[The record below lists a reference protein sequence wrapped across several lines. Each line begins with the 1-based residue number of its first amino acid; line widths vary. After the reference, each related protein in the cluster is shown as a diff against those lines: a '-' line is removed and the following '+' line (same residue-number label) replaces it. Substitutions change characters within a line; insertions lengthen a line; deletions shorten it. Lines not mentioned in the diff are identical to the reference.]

1 MAEYKRNFAAGK
13 MDKDSDERIVGNGG
27 SASGTYRDANNIQVS
42 SSDGGDVGSVQTLL
56 GNTEVT
62 PNIVLA
68 DYSTCVGVYVLP
80 ESDFIYYFVSSQGHP
95 GLQGFQPL
103 IYKDY
108 IIEYDSISKLSKYVV
123 VDIFKVKQNAHAAM
137 QTGSP
142 YIEVPIGAS
151 TTINK
156 TGIRRG
162 MKVVGSFTNS
172 SGSSKTIA
180 GQTVANGATY
190 FVGEHHNIQVTDI
203 VKNGTTSWKIFLS
216 SNIYINA
223 GQSITFKAPRVLEFN
238 PFDKI
243 TSIDHIDGLLFWT
256 DNYTEPR
263 KINIKRSLLGTGG
276 TARVVGHNPALI
288 KTHATNLAN
297 PSKRNTTGYT
307 NNQDFHTRLV
317 IERPSTGYE
326 VALRQNEYEP
336 VYLEKQY
343 TTVVKKYPKAPLKLE
358 MSDTP
363 IERVPV
369 DSNGNLLTPN
379 ITYGQ
384 LSAQIV
390 WRENGGA
397 GDPYEAGTAVNGL
410 VFTSPVDLRKGDV
423 VIFTD
428 DLSEPANLLEST
440 DAKVR
445 ATVTSGPGGAPQNG
459 GSTGPYNFE
468 IDSVAVDVQ
477 TVVTDWQG
485 RLETENALFEFK
497 FPRFSYRWRYVDGEY
512 STFAPWTNVAFMP
525 GSFDFISKKG
535 VNLGMTNR
543 AKSIK
548 LKDYF
553 HEFDLFPSDVVAVD
567 LLYKEETSPNVYTV
581 KTITR
586 ENDHP
591 EWPDRT
597 VNANRGEYVLTSEMI
612 HAVVPGNQILR
623 PWDNVPKSA
632 ATLAITGNRLVF
644 ANYKQGYDISGDINL
659 TVAGKHENGENYLQD
674 GGIGSPSVKTM
685 RTYQLGIVYSD
696 EYGRETPVQAPK
708 KSSSIT
714 LDKKYSYR
722 NNRLKATIDYG
733 GTTIPTWA
741 TYYKYYIKETSN
753 EYYNMVM
760 DRWYDAEDGNVWI
773 SFPSSERNKIDID
786 THLILKKRHD
796 DTRPVAEKAR
806 YKVLAIENEA
816 PDYIKSKKVS
826 HGSATLQN
834 QSPTNT
840 AVNFL
845 VSGTQFE
852 NTFGTKFMEQ
862 TWSKVSR
869 GSAYVRIIGISSG
882 QTATTEWRELVS
894 LKQVGSSNPPDY
906 SFRVSSSFD
915 NADMS
920 SLLSGSPVYSIELR
934 EDIIHNR
941 PEFDGRF
948 FVKLYKDLLLQNS
961 IMVDLD
967 AATSLTLIDTFPLR
981 LLIGAQGSNMGG
993 STATHPSTTGSFASY
1008 SWNQNA
1014 HGGGVNCIACADES
1028 FGRKQSRGRLK
1039 DWWSNF
1045 TTSTNSGSAGQDKIY
1060 MDGIEWYKYNW
1071 RSSGHVNHNEANGV
1085 HSSHLNAIGSTMNC
1099 DGNGVLK
1106 HYSSYSKMY
1115 LGFPFWRNNHAP
1127 ASNTQAGMVRRF
1139 YETMRTPGTI
1149 FRFRDDTTQTAYRV
1163 ISAGGVQQSY
1173 NYNKGSYP
1181 GFSNPSGDVQAKST
1195 AFNINFERLDGGG
1208 PMDAAAFDV
1217 LSLMK
1222 HDASSTTPLDILQ
1235 QDFISESSGSEL
1247 ATENPA
1253 VWETEPKEDVGLD
1266 IYYEASMAMPLKIT
1280 AENNELYIPLGSTFK
1295 ARNGSGSFHKGTS
1308 TSPVDN
1314 TGTDVVYQ
1322 ITAVNST
1329 DNEDITRVTVYNTLD
1344 GSMGLTDDLE
1354 HDSFIYIDRYDG
1366 SQIVLYVGINNTNDK
1381 HVAGDVY
1388 VDLVTGSFPKNVV
1401 SNALQ
1406 PWRAPHFMPFVLG
1419 WSNCFQ
1425 FGNGIESD
1433 RIRDDYN
1440 QSQITN
1446 GVKASTVLAERY
1458 SEEHRSSG
1466 FIHSGVFNSISG
1478 VNELNQFIQ
1487 AEPITKDLNPSY
1499 GSIQHIIAR
1508 NTNTLALCEDKV
1520 LSIQTNKDALF
1531 NADGSSNILSSTV
1544 VLGSATPIQGEY
1556 GISTNPESVTVT
1568 SDAIYWCDQA
1578 RSQILKLT
1586 GNATIQVI
1594 SDIGMKDYFNDNL
1607 KDLAY
1612 VIGSYDDKKDEFNLT
1627 TCTKMDKFQLRP
1639 ITKTVTWNEK
1649 SKGWSSFKDFDG
1661 LEFGVSLNNEYYTF
1675 KHGSMW
1681 QHHENP
1687 IANNFY
1693 GTQHYSDITFIF
1705 NDKPSSVKSFGA
1717 LNYEGTQSRITQ
1729 FQTVTVNGT
1738 DYTDKEYYNLN
1749 AKQGWYLDTMS
1760 TDLQE
1765 AENIEFKD
1773 KEGKWFATVKGVA
1786 SNLSNMDQKEF
1797 SVQGIGVYDS
1807 KSSSGTT
1814 SNNYITTVAVRSQS
1828 SSGTNWD
1835 STADSSDFAFLDG
1848 PTVLMT
1854 EGVASGAGQIYA
1866 VITNDVVNSQ
1876 GVTQYSGFNLDAAD
1890 FVVPGGTATTSGSGN
1905 STTYIYTAASGWN
1918 ADAEVAKVEFTNI
1931 GIAGDPG
1938 NRVNVQIYYNSFTM
1952 PSANKNIYVDVD
1964 YGGSAIPPIVS
1975 NTPNRTSL
1983 FRVSFV
1989 DQPTTTGEGASNP
2002 DHIVVSRGTVTN
2014 ITRTSDN
2021 GYTGSTNPS
2030 FLTDK
2035 HTGVVA
2041 DGATSLVAKYTIT
2054 VDSGYEL
2061 QPISGSNNGAEV
2073 IWNPLPPNI
2082 PYSSSYSWVITN
2094 NNYTTSGLTNRIQS
2108 TDIEI
2113 YYTPPTNISDPAD
2126 FDSLLHDIR
2135 FTTNPV
2141 ALPVTGSLVTSIGYL
2156 GQVFP
2161 GGSQVI
2167 PVTTNSVGH
2176 YRIKVGK
2183 NNSANDALTGTY
2195 NFSTNAWDFSN
2206 TNHIGSFE
2214 VTAADLSVSPIHQ
2227 DIVTVPI
2234 DSNESNAGGTYS
2246 IILLAGNSGSGTN
2259 LALQSNVPDAVNET
2273 TFDVISETGTITFTG
2288 GTETSNGGTVTTTGS
2303 TTIPSAKEGT
2313 QLSAVNIKTYAVEF
2327 TFNSQS
2333 GGLTKI
2339 ETAGQN
2345 MIDGA
2350 GGIYKLAS
2358 DTASGANTVTLTRVT
2373 GIKVGMRVVPGSG
2386 KGFIAENTTV
2396 IGVNTTTKVV
2406 TISSN
2411 TTGIAPQS
2419 SSFEVESDYSYIFT
2433 ESSTLVNEAGTQ
2445 ATVVGTIAIT
2455 SYGKKGSAT
2464 VPNGDITLKPDFLT
2478 LT

>member
-13 MDKDSDERIVGNGG
+13 MDKDSDERIVGNG
-27 SASGTYRDANNIQVS
+27 TYRDANNVQVS

-276 TARVVGHNPALI
+276 IARVVGHNPALI

-297 PSKRNTTGYT
+297 PSRKNTTGYT

-379 ITYGQ
+379 PTFGQ

-390 WRENGGA
+390 WRENGGS

-410 VFTSPVDLRKGDV
+410 VFTSPIDLRKGDV

-440 DAKVR
+440 DALVR

-468 IDSVAVDVQ
+468 IDSVSTNVQ
-477 TVVTDWQG
+477 TTPGDWQG

-525 GSFDFISKKG
+525 GAFDFIAKKG

-597 VNANRGEYVLTSEMI
+597 VNVNRGEYVLTSEMI

-659 TVAGKHENGENYLQD
+659 SVVCKHENKENYLQE
-674 GGIGSPSVKTM
+674 GGVGLPSVKTM

-696 EYGRETPVQAPK
+696 EFGRETPVQAPK
-708 KSSSIT
+708 KSSSFSI
-714 LDKKYSYR
+714 DKKYSYR
-722 NNRLKATIDYG
+722 SNRLKATLDYG
-733 GTTIPTWA
+733 GTTIPSWA

-773 SFPSSERNKIDID
+773 SFPSSEINKVDID

-796 DTRPVAEKAR
+796 DIRPVSEKAR

-826 HGSATLQN
+826 HGSATTN
-834 QSPTNT
+834 TTPTNT
-840 AVNFL
+840 TVNYVVPNSNFTN
-845 VSGTQFE
+845 S
-852 NTFGTKFMEQ
+852 FGAQFMEQ
-862 TWSKVSR
+862 TWAKVSSGYGYAR
-869 GSAYVRIIGISSG
+869 LIGTTSG
-882 QTATTEWRELVS
+882 GGMATTDWKELVS
-894 LKQVGSSNPPDY
+894 LKQLAVGTTGDY
-906 SFRVSSSFD
+906 SFRISSAFE

-920 SLLSGSPVYSIELR
+920 SLLSGTITYQIELR

-967 AATSLTLIDTFPLR
+967 ATASLTLIDSFPLR

-993 STATHPSTTGSFASY
+993 STATHPSITGSYSSY
-1008 SWNQNA
+1008 SWDQDA
-1014 HGGGVNCIACADES
+1014 HGGNGINCIACNDES
-1028 FGRKQSRGRLK
+1028 FGRKESKSRLQE
-1039 DWWSNF
+1039 WWHAF
-1045 TTSTNSGSAGQDKIY
+1045 TSSTNSGSAGQDKIY
-1060 MDGIEWYKYNW
+1060 MDGIEWYRYNW
-1071 RSSGHVNHNEANGV
+1071 RSPTGHVNHNEANGV
-1085 HSSHLNAIGSTMNC
+1085 HSSHLNAIGSPMNC
-1099 DGNGVLK
+1099 NGNGVLK

-1115 LGFPFWRNNHAP
+1115 LGFPFWRLNHAP

-1173 NYNKGSYP
+1173 NYNKSSTNSSPHGE
-1181 GFSNPSGDVQAKST
+1181 VQSKST

-1222 HDASSTTPLDILQ
+1222 HDGSSTTPLDILQ

-1280 AENNELYIPLGSTFK
+1280 AENNELYIPIGSTFK
-1295 ARNGSGSFHKGTS
+1295 ARNGSGVFHKGTS

-1314 TGTDVVYQ
+1314 TATDVVYR
-1322 ITAVNST
+1322 IMAVNST

-1354 HDSFIYIDRYDG
+1354 HDSYIYIDRYDG
-1366 SQIVLYVGINNTNDK
+1366 SQIILYVGINNTNDK

-1388 VDLVTGSFPKNVV
+1388 VDLVTGNFPKNVV

-1594 SDIGMKDYFNDNL
+1594 SDVGMKDYFNDNL

-1649 SKGWSSFKDFDG
+1649 SKGWSSFKDFNG

-1681 QHHENP
+1681 QHHENSV
-1687 IANNFY
+1687 ANNFY
-1693 GTQHYSDITFIF
+1693 GTQHYSDITLIF

-1749 AKQGWYLDTMS
+1749 AKQGWYLDTMN

-1854 EGVASGAGQIYA
+1854 EGLASGTGQIYA

-1890 FVVPGGTATTSGSGN
+1890 FIVPGGTATTSGSGN
-1905 STTYIYTAASGWN
+1905 STTYIYTAATGWN

-1964 YGGSAIPPIVS
+1964 YSGSAIPPIVS

-1989 DQPTTTGEGASNP
+1989 DEPTTTGEGASNP

-2014 ITRTSDN
+2014 MTRTSDN

-2061 QPISGSNNGAEV
+2061 QPVSGSNNGAEV
-2073 IWNPLPPNI
+2073 IWNPLPSNI

-2113 YYTPPTNISDPAD
+2113 YYTPPTGISDPAD

-2141 ALPVTGSLVTSIGYL
+2141 ALPATGPLVTSIGYL
-2156 GQVFP
+2156 GQVFA

-2176 YRIKVGK
+2176 YRIKVAK
-2183 NNSANDALTGTY
+2183 NNSANDALTGSY

-2206 TNHIGSFE
+2206 STHVGSFE
-2214 VTAADLSVSPIHQ
+2214 VTSADLSTAPVHQ
-2227 DIVTVPI
+2227 DTITVPI

-2259 LALQSNVPDAVNET
+2259 LTLQSNVPDAVNET
-2273 TFDVISETGTITFTG
+2273 TFDVVVQTGTITVTG

-2303 TTIPSAKEGT
+2303 TTIPSAMEGT
-2313 QLSAVNIKTYAVEF
+2313 QLSSVNIKTYPVEL

-2333 GGLTKI
+2333 GGLAKI
-2339 ETAGQN
+2339 VAAGGD
-2345 MIDGA
+2345 MFDGA
-2350 GGIYKLAS
+2350 GGLYKLAL
-2358 DTASGANTVTLTRVT
+2358 DTPSGANTVSLTRVT
-2373 GIKVGMRVVPGSG
+2373 GIKVGMRVSDGSG
-2386 KGFIAENTTV
+2386 KGFIPDNT
-2396 IGVNTTTKVV
+2396 IIAGVNTATKVV
-2406 TISSN
+2406 TLSQV
-2411 TTGIAPQS
+2411 TTGVAPQHS
-2419 SSFEVESDYSYIFT
+2419 VLQTESDYNYIWT

-2445 ATVVGTIAIT
+2445 ATVAGTIAIT

-2464 VPNGDITLKPDFLT
+2464 VPNGNITLKPDFLT